1 MFGSLSGGGIGFALN
16 ADRWVSEPNA
26 LSLSFLLCLS
36 FVWGRSGREIYLLI
50 SVLHDHGKMMGGCSK
65 RCNLDCIN
73 ICWNDLCNIFC
84 IC

>member
-1 MFGSLSGGGIGFALN
+1 MHAL
-16 ADRWVSEPNA
+16 
-26 LSLSFLLCLS
+26 LSFLAWLWWLS
-36 FVWGRSGREIYLLI
+36 FVWGWSGREIYLLI
-50 SVLHDHGKMMGGCSK
+50 SVLPDHGKKKENWGGYSR